1 MKEIKLSQNKVALV
15 DDEDFEYL
23 NQFKW
28 YALKKPNTYYAV
40 RHIRLANG
48 KQTLIQMHRVILNVP
63 KGMETDHKNQN
74 GLDNRRINIRICTKS
89 ENGMNRNSYKNSSS
103 RFKGV
108 SWCKRD
114 KIWRAQLEYKRK
126 VKNLGCFLS
135 EREAALTYDKKAIE
149 VFGEFA
155 KLNNEV

>member
-1 MKEIKLSQNKVALV
+1 MKEIRLTQNKVALV

-28 YALKKPNTYYAV
+28 YAHKYPNTYYAV

-48 KQTLIQMHRVILNVP
+48 KQATIPMHRVILNVP

-74 GLDNRRINIRICTKS
+74 GWDNRRMNLRICTRQ
-89 ENGMNRNSYKNSSS
+89 ENMMNRNSYKNSSS

-108 SWCKRD
+108 VWHKRN
-114 KIWRAQLEYKRK
+114 KKWQAQIRYNGRTIY
-126 VKNLGCFLS
+126 LGRSFS
-135 EREAALTYDKKAIE
+135 EREASFMYDKKAIE
-149 VFGEFA
+149 LFGKFA
-155 KLNNEV
+155 KLNN